1 MQPIILLGVAV
12 AAVALVSTGFLAG
25 EPWNEFELFVQ
36 QLGWGEG
43 MVSSPVSN
51 ASVDLE
57 IKKKLNDNGTP
68 GTGPEAADDYYDNVI
83 SDCSF
88 HSATTIAPV
97 TGSGARDGKII
108 CKILDENLNAMAEGH
123 IPIPAA
129 TGYVGSTTPAILIP
143 INMCAE
149 LGAGLNPDCL
159 DVQAPIH
166 AVKVVVEAPI
176 GQN

>member
-12 AAVALVSTGFLAG
+12 AAVALVSTGFLA
-25 EPWNEFELFVQ
+25 EPWNQFDLFVQ
-36 QLGWGEG
+36 QLGWGEAALD
-43 MVSSPVSN
+43 SPVSS

-57 IKKKLNDNGTP
+57 IKKILSEDGTFY
-68 GTGPEAADDYYDNVI
+68 ENVI

-88 HSATTIAPV
+88 HSATSIAGAS
-97 TGSGARDGKII
+97 GSGARDGKII
-108 CKILDENLNAMAEGH
+108 CKILNESLEAFAEGH

-129 TGYVGSTTPAILIP
+129 TGYTASDVLLVP
-143 INMCAE
+143 IDMCIDSA
-149 LGAGLNPDCL
+149 NPLVSDPNCL

-176 GQN
+176 GLE

>member
-12 AAVALVSTGFLAG
+12 AAVALVGTGFLAT
-25 EPWNEFELFVQ
+25 PWNQFELFVQ

-43 MVSSPVSN
+43 ALDSPISS
-51 ASVDLE
+51 ATVDLE
-57 IKKKLNDNGTP
+57 IKKILSDDGTFY
-68 GTGPEAADDYYDNVI
+68 ENVI

-88 HSATTIAPV
+88 HSEEDIPGAT
-97 TGSGARDGKII
+97 GNGARDGTII
-108 CKILDENLNAMAEGH
+108 CKILDENNKAFAEGH
-123 IPIPAA
+123 IAIPAA
-129 TGYVGSTTPAILIP
+129 TGYVGSTTPALLIP
-143 INMCAE
+143 IDMCIDSP
-149 LGAGLNPDCL
+149 LGPLVSDPNCL